1 MILISA
7 KAEEKR
13 SSALTGTKIYRKE
26 AGNVSN
32 EKIAKILDAHFVPHF
47 EKDGRIFADSM
58 MAGTALFEE
67 VEDCTNWS
75 IAKMRSWL
83 GY

>member
-1 MILISA
+1 MS
-7 KAEEKR
+7 K
-13 SSALTGTKIYRKE
+13 
-26 AGNVSN
+26 
-32 EKIAKILDAHFVPHF
+32 EKIAKILAAHFVPYF

-67 VEDCTNWS
+67 VEDCTDWS
-75 IAKMRSWL
+75 LGKMLSWL